1 MLCRA
6 LVFSTVV
13 DTSLLQGYP
22 LDCQDSEELGKNTSN
37 GEAIRAYHYYVKP
50 DLECLHL
57 DDELKN
63 NSLCSRMAPCGNNA

>member
-6 LVFSTVV
+6 LLFSTVV

-37 GEAIRAYHYYVKP
+37 GETIRVCEAESVSISMM
-50 DLECLHL
+50 
-57 DDELKN
+57 N
-63 NSLCSRMAPCGNNA
+63 